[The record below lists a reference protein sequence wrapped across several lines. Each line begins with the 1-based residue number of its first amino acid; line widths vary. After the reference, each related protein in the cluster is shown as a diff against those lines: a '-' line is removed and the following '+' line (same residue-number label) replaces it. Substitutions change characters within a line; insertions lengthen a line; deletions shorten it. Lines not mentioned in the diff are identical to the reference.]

1 MYRPIRTFAPLFHS
15 VHKLVCA
22 HLNIFLRQSRTFA
35 SAVNNGRLIQHFVQK
50 VNPQIMRADSLTEYA
65 MRITQTLSGFQLL
78 LICLLMFGQL
88 HPAFADPIHDG
99 AARGNVQAIEQA
111 LATGAD
117 IDKRNDKV
125 RAALHVAVLFGQ
137 TGSLGF
143 LLDNGANIDAGDDYG
158 GTALHLSALV
168 GKPGAVS
175 LLLMHGAVTDVQM
188 LDGSTALHWAAYGG
202 NIEIITE
209 LLAHNANPN
218 IRNAEGLTPYEMAK
232 KYGHEAAAMLIEKAM
247 VAGNA

>member
-15 VHKLVCA
+15 VPKLICA
-22 HLNIFLRQSRTFA
+22 HRSIFLRQSRIFA
-35 SAVNNGRLIQHFVQK
+35 SAVNIGRLIQHFVQK
-50 VNPQIMRADSLTEYA
+50 VNPHIMRADSLTEYA
-65 MRITQTLSGFQLL
+65 MRTTPILSGFQLV

-99 AARGNVQAIEQA
+99 AARGDVQAIEQA
-111 LATGAD
+111 LATDAD
-117 IDKRNDKV
+117 NEAGNSIGWKPLH
-125 RAALHVAVLFGQ
+125 AAGRWNRLEAMALLF
-137 TGSLGF
+137 
-143 LLDNGANIDAGDDYG
+143 DNGANIDAGDDYG

-175 LLLMHGAVTDVQM
+175 LLLMHGAATDVQM
-188 LDGSTALHWAAYGG
+188 LDGSAALHWAAYGG

-218 IRNAEGLTPYEMAK
+218 IRNAEGLTPYEMAV

>member
-1 MYRPIRTFAPLFHS
+1 M
-15 VHKLVCA
+15 
-22 HLNIFLRQSRTFA
+22 
-35 SAVNNGRLIQHFVQK
+35 
-50 VNPQIMRADSLTEYA
+50 
-65 MRITQTLSGFQLL
+65 

-88 HPAFADPIHDG
+88 HPAFADPIHYG
-99 AARGNVQAIEQA
+99 AARGDVQAIEQA

-117 IDKRNDKV
+117 INKRDDKG

-143 LLDNGANIDAGDDYG
+143 LLDNGAYNGANIDAGDDYG

-175 LLLMHGAVTDVQM
+175 LLLMHGAATDVQM

-218 IRNAEGLTPYEMAK
+218 IRNAEG
-232 KYGHEAAAMLIEKAM
+232 
-247 VAGNA
+247 